1 MATAEQIKTL
11 IKAYFENNNERF
23 VVTALQVAANEAKLG
38 HTTFANEI
46 RKIVDNSKKNNSKI
60 IKFTPDLSDLIL
72 SSKNNNILGD
82 LVSSDE
88 IKNKI
93 KRILK
98 EYYQK
103 DKLLKHGLSNRRKIL
118 LSGAP
123 GTGKTMTASIIA
135 NELKLP
141 FYEIQMDKIVN
152 KYMGETSAKLRQ
164 IFDNIQER
172 KGVFLF
178 DEFDAIGAERGSDNE
193 VGEMR
198 RVLNSFLQ
206 FLEQDDSES
215 IIIAATNNIKLLDN
229 ALFRRFND
237 IFIYENPIPT
247 ERKQLFRKYLALYPN
262 TDKWIDICVKESDG
276 LSHSEITQA
285 CIDAIK
291 ETILSDKNYIN
302 KKTLLKSI
310 KDRKTFIA
318 EIK

>member
-23 VVTALQVAANEAKLG
+23 VITALQVAANEAKLG

-46 RKIVDNSKKNNSKI
+46 RKIIDNSKKNNKV

-72 SSKNNNILGD
+72 SSKTNNLLGD
-82 LVSSDE
+82 LVSTTE
-88 IKNKI
+88 IKDKI

-135 NELKLP
+135 NELHLP

-164 IFDNIQER
+164 IFDNIQEH

-206 FLEQDDSES
+206 FLEQDNSES
-215 IIIAATNNIKLLDN
+215 IIIAATNNIRLLDS

-237 IFIYENPIPT
+237 IFIYEKPNDT
-247 ERKQLFRKYLALYPN
+247 ERQQLFCQYLALYPN
-262 TDKWIDICVKESDG
+262 TEKWIDICVKESIG

-285 CIDAIK
+285 CIDSIK
-291 ETILSDKNYIN
+291 QTILSDKKYIN

-310 KDRKTFIA
+310 KDRKTFIM

>member
-11 IKAYFENNNERF
+11 IKAYFDNNNERF

-46 RKIVDNSKKNNSKI
+46 RKIVDNSKNNKI
-60 IKFTPDLSDLIL
+60 IKFSPDLSDLIL
-72 SSKNNNILGD
+72 SSKTNNLLGD
-82 LVSSDE
+82 LVSKEE
-88 IKNKI
+88 IKDKI
-93 KRILK
+93 QRILK

-135 NELKLP
+135 NELNLP

-206 FLEQDDSES
+206 FLEQDNSES
-215 IIIAATNNIKLLDN
+215 IIIAATNNIKLLDT

-237 IFIYENPIPT
+237 ILIYDKPIAT
-247 ERKQLFRKYLALYPN
+247 EREQLFNKYLALYPN
-262 TDKWIDICVKESDG
+262 TNKWISDCVKESSN

-310 KDRKTFIA
+310 KDRKNFIV

>member
-46 RKIVDNSKKNNSKI
+46 RKIIDNSKNNNSKV

-72 SSKNNNILGD
+72 FSKNSNILSD
-82 LVSSDE
+82 LVSSEE

-164 IFDNIQER
+164 IF
-172 KGVFLF
+172 
-178 DEFDAIGAERGSDNE
+178 
-193 VGEMR
+193 
-198 RVLNSFLQ
+198 VL
-206 FLEQDDSES
+206 
-215 IIIAATNNIKLLDN
+215 
-229 ALFRRFND
+229 
-237 IFIYENPIPT
+237 
-247 ERKQLFRKYLALYPN
+247 
-262 TDKWIDICVKESDG
+262 V
-276 LSHSEITQA
+276 
-285 CIDAIK
+285 
-291 ETILSDKNYIN
+291 IN
-302 KKTLLKSI
+302 KKCI
-310 KDRKTFIA
+310 
-318 EIK
+318 